1 MTIPDTE
8 MFMRSESRFMHNVE
22 WYDKDSEKMLSVIS
36 WLRLDRNFASVNSV
50 SDLGEEK
57 LFQNNEHSSY

>member
-8 MFMRSESRFMHNVE
+8 MFMRYESRFMHNVE